1 MTLCGRFRSNV
12 PRRHD
17 AKLSFGNEGFRRQ
30 PAVQTGHATTGIG
43 LADLLY
49 SLVGIVRF
57 ANVQLGDFTIAAR
70 PDVVPLTPRWCPTMS
85 GRALTLMLHRESWL
99 RVTRPGRPASVHPRL
114 CTPVAARPD
123 RLTANVQ
130 SGRASFAPAR
140 MVALACPRFC
150 SYELVTV
157 PVGSSHRGPMKA
169 RVNIVFLRFGKAS
182 ALRLRASVQCS
193 ARGERDEH
201 AVADIRIDRCSCVAR
216 L

>member
-70 PDVVPLTPRWCPTMS
+70 PD
-85 GRALTLMLHRESWL
+85 G
-99 RVTRPGRPASVHPRL
+99 
-114 CTPVAARPD
+114 
-123 RLTANVQ
+123 
-130 SGRASFAPAR
+130 
-140 MVALACPRFC
+140 
-150 SYELVTV
+150 
-157 PVGSSHRGPMKA
+157 
-169 RVNIVFLRFGKAS
+169 
-182 ALRLRASVQCS
+182 
-193 ARGERDEH
+193 
-201 AVADIRIDRCSCVAR
+201 
-216 L
+216 